1 MSAGPSS
8 RAKSVCF
15 FNNKG
20 GVGKTTLICNVASYF
35 ALEKKKR
42 VLLVDA
48 DPQCNSS
55 QLALDPEISESTYSA
70 ASSSTTINTLV
81 EPILVGESEIAK
93 TSASSL
99 LLSTKF
105 GVRLL
110 AGHPRLSLFE
120 DKLANSWRDFKG
132 GDAGGA
138 RVTNWITQF
147 FAAVEKDFDYIFID
161 VGPSLG
167 ALNRSVLIGSDYM
180 VVPMGCDIF
189 SLIGVDNI
197 ADWLSSWK
205 QLYATA
211 LGTALKEHKGLV
223 TDFPVRASVT
233 DSAQVV
239 GYTVQQYI
247 TKTIREERRATK
259 AYDKILKEVPVRIDA
274 KLGAHFASGIDKD
287 NVRLGDVP
295 HMFSL
300 VPLAQDAHVPI
311 HRLTSADGLA
321 GGQRTQL
328 DQYKVFIKDLCE
340 RLLANLEGSPAAKEH
355 GASPKAE
362 VLAAKEGS
370 K

>member
-1 MSAGPSS
+1 MQKNQQSK
-8 RAKSVCF
+8 AKSICF

-48 DPQCNSS
+48 DPQCNST
-55 QLALDPEISESTYSA
+55 QLVLSSEQTDLIYASG
-70 ASSSTTINTLV
+70 SSSITINTLV
-81 EPILVGESEIAK
+81 EPVLIGESEIAK
-93 TSASSL
+93 TNATALSQSAA
-99 LLSTKF
+99 F
-105 GVRLL
+105 EIRLL

-147 FAAVEKDFDYIFID
+147 FAAVEREFDYIFID

-167 ALNRSVLIGSDYM
+167 ALNRSVLIGSDCM

-197 ADWLSSWK
+197 ASWLDGWK
-205 QLYATA
+205 ASYAAA
-211 LGTALKEHKGLV
+211 LQSALNDHKSLV
-223 TDFPVRASVT
+223 ADFPVRASVVN
-233 DSAQVV
+233 SARVV

-247 TKTIREERRATK
+247 TKTIRDERRATK

-274 KLGAHFASGIDKD
+274 KLGSHFATGIDKS

-311 HRLTSADGLA
+311 HRLTSAHGLA
-321 GGQRTQL
+321 GGQRAQL
-328 DQYKVFIKDLCE
+328 DQYRIFIKNLCE
-340 RLLANLEGSPAAKEH
+340 RLLTNLESNSGKDAN
-355 GASPKAE
+355 
-362 VLAAKEGS
+362 
-370 K
+370 